1 MRDAPLPGEPTSIDI
16 STFQAFAAECRAQFC
31 AVEIRKKGF
40 FPMQGTVKFYNA
52 AKGYGFI
59 TPDDGGK
66 DIFVHISAV
75 EQSGMTTLEE
85 GKAISFEVEPDRK
98 GKGPKAIEL
107 QVL

>member
-1 MRDAPLPGEPTSIDI
+1 
-16 STFQAFAAECRAQFC
+16 
-31 AVEIRKKGF
+31 
-40 FPMQGTVKFYNA
+40 MQGTVKFFNA

-75 EQSGMTTLEE
+75 EQSGLTSLNE
-85 GKAISFEVEPDRK
+85 GQPIEFEVEPDRK

-107 QVL
+107 KIL